1 MKGSTTICE
10 KVCLIFKDLVTV
22 NMKSTIPVFLLA
34 GLLFFSCDDA
44 DEVESVNTLGT
55 DVQLSMAEYFEP
67 GQRTLSFKFLTQ
79 KDFPCINYRI
89 KSEYRREGSSLMISL
104 SEVEGADVCLEAIA
118 PASSFLDVG
127 ELVSGE
133 YPIVIEVGE
142 SLTNTGTL
150 TVTED
155 FFGVVMNEEDGL
167 IVQTPRILRVPQGVI
182 WGSVR
187 LLSQERLAMLLQ
199 NFLNQLQ
206 SLGASPKQLSEGDYG
221 YFSVDA
227 TGAMSAS
234 SAFAGQSERMFLLD
248 YQGETADLT
257 RTMSEYIEDYGDEVS
272 ISLRTADGD
281 ELKSGACSSAINRA
295 ATYRHATRITSAFTP
310 CC

>member
-1 MKGSTTICE
+1 
-10 KVCLIFKDLVTV
+10 
-22 NMKSTIPVFLLA
+22 MKSTISVFLLA
-34 GLLFFSCDDA
+34 GFLLFSCDDA
-44 DEVESVNTLGT
+44 DKAESVNTLGT

-67 GQRTLSFKFLTQ
+67 GHRTLSFKFLTQ

-89 KSEYRREGSSLMISL
+89 KSEYRREGSSLLISL

-118 PASSFLDVG
+118 PAASFLDLG
-127 ELVSGE
+127 ELAPGE
-133 YPIVIEVGE
+133 YPIIIKVGE

-167 IVQTPRILRVPQGVI
+167 IVQTPRMLRVPQGVI
-182 WGSVR
+182 WGSIRTSESGTVGH
-187 LLSQERLAMLLQ
+187 ATQ
-199 NFLNQLQ
+199 NFLNRLH

-227 TGAMSAS
+227 TGAMSSS
-234 SAFAGQSERMFLLD
+234 SAFAEQAERMFLLD
-248 YQGETADLT
+248 YQGEATELT
-257 RTMSEYIEDYGDEVS
+257 RTMREYVQDYDDEVS

-281 ELKSGACSSAINRA
+281 ELKSWAL
-295 ATYRHATRITSAFTP
+295 
-310 CC
+310 